1 MKTFACKQDFGE
13 YFTIDAKNLEEAQLK
28 CDLCNA
34 VVIEEIVISE
44 IHYKPM
50 NSPHLHFDSKNLVD
64 EIVPVLKEYFM
75 DTIYDRL
82 EDKNLA
88 EDIQDDAANY
98 IYKLVIKDLS

>member
-1 MKTFACKQDFGE
+1 MKRFACIEGGE
-13 YFTIDAKNLEEAQLK
+13 VFTIDAENWHQAQIKCREWDAIVVDEITHPEEK
-28 CDLCNA
+28 
-34 VVIEEIVISE
+34 
-44 IHYKPM
+44 
-50 NSPHLHFDSKNLVD
+50 PHLHFDAQDLVD
-64 EIVPVLKEYFM
+64 EIVPVLKEYLM